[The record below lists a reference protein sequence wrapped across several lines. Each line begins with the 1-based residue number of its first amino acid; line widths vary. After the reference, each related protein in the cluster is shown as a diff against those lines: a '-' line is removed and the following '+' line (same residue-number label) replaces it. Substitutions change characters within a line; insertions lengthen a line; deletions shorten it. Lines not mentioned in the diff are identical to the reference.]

1 MGRRHPDWIKVKAP
15 GDPNYLRLKRILR
28 EKNLHT
34 VCEEARCPNIGE
46 CWGNKTATFLIL
58 GDTCTRGCRFCAID
72 KGKPLALDPE
82 EPRNV
87 ALVVKDLGLSHIV
100 VTSVNRDDLP
110 DGGAGHFAKTVFW
123 IKNLNPGIR
132 VELLIP
138 DFAGNL
144 AALETVV
151 NSGIEILNHNI
162 ETVPRL
168 YGKVRPGHSYECSL
182 NILREAKRLRRD
194 PSTRAP
200 ALAGGSR
207 SGFRPTGVVEGATG
221 LPVGLHMLTKSGFMV
236 GVGETGDEVMTIL
249 RDLREHEVDI
259 VTIGQYLQP
268 SNRQLRV
275 ERYVSPEEFKE
286 FKTAGEKLGFRHVE
300 SGPLVRSSYHAWSHV
315 S

>member
-1 MGRRHPDWIKVKAP
+1 MPRRHPDWIKVKAP
-15 GDPNYLRLKRILR
+15 GSRNYLHLKSILR
-28 EKNLHT
+28 EKKLHS

-87 ALVVKDLGLSHIV
+87 ALVVKDLGLEHIV

-123 IKNLNPGIR
+123 IKSLNPGIR

-138 DFAGNL
+138 DFDGNL
-144 AALETVV
+144 EALETVV

-182 NILREAKRLRRD
+182 NILREAKERRAD
-194 PSTRAP
+194 
-200 ALAGGSR
+200 
-207 SGFRPTGVVEGATG
+207 V
-221 LPVGLHMLTKSGFMV
+221 LTKSGFML
-236 GVGETGDEVMTIL
+236 GVGESCEEVMGTL
-249 RDLREHEVDI
+249 RDLREHDVDI

-268 SNRQLRV
+268 SSRQLKV
-275 ERYVSPEEFKE
+275 ERYVTPEEFSD
-286 FKTAGEKLGFRHVE
+286 FKRAADSMGFRHVE

-315 S
+315 ADRAPDL

>member
-1 MGRRHPDWIKVKAP
+1 MPRRHPDWIKVKGP
-15 GDPNYLRLKRILR
+15 GNLNYLRLKRILR

-72 KGKPLALDPE
+72 KGKPRALDPE

-87 ALVVKDLGLSHIV
+87 ALVVKDLRLDHIV

-110 DGGAGHFAKTVFW
+110 DGGADHFAKTVFW
-123 IKNLNPGIR
+123 IKTLNPGIR

-138 DFAGNL
+138 DFEGNL
-144 AALETVV
+144 QALETVV

-168 YGKVRPGHSYECSL
+168 YGRVRPGHSYECSL
-182 NILREAKRLRRD
+182 NILKHAKEIRD
-194 PSTRAP
+194 Q
-200 ALAGGSR
+200 
-207 SGFRPTGVVEGATG
+207 V
-221 LPVGLHMLTKSGFMV
+221 LTKSGFML
-236 GVGETGDEVMTIL
+236 GVGETYDEVMATL
-249 RDLREHEVDI
+249 EDLREKNVDI

-275 ERYVSPEEFKE
+275 ERYVTPDEFKE
-286 FKTAGEKLGFRHVE
+286 FKAAAERLGFRHVE

-315 S
+315 R

>member
-1 MGRRHPDWIKVKAP
+1 MPRRHPDWIKVKAP
-15 GDPNYLRLKRILR
+15 GNPNYLRLKRLMR

-87 ALVVKDLGLSHIV
+87 ALVVKELRLDHIV

-123 IKNLNPGIR
+123 IKSLNPGIR

-138 DFAGNL
+138 DFEGNL
-144 AALETVV
+144 AALKTVV
-151 NSGIEILNHNI
+151 DAGIEILNHNI

-168 YGKVRPGHSYECSL
+168 YGKVRPGHIYEGSL
-182 NILREAKRLRRD
+182 KILKEAKKLRSD
-194 PSTRAP
+194 
-200 ALAGGSR
+200 
-207 SGFRPTGVVEGATG
+207 
-221 LPVGLHMLTKSGFMV
+221 MLTKSGFMV
-236 GVGETGDEVMTIL
+236 GVGENYDEVISTL
-249 RDLREHEVDI
+249 GDLRAHNVDI

-268 SNRQLRV
+268 SNRQLKV
-275 ERYVSPEEFKE
+275 ERYVTPEEFKD
-286 FKTAGEKLGFRHVE
+286 FKSAADKLGFRHVE

-315 S
+315 A

>member
-15 GDPNYLRLKRILR
+15 GNPNYLRLKNLLR

-87 ALVVKDLGLSHIV
+87 GLMVKDLGLNHIV
-100 VTSVNRDDLP
+100 VTSVNRDDHP
-110 DGGAGHFAKTVFW
+110 DGGANHFAKTVFW
-123 IKNLNPGIR
+123 IKSLNPGIR

-138 DFAGNL
+138 DFDGNL
-144 AALETVV
+144 AALRTVV
-151 NSGIEILNHNI
+151 DSGIEILNHNI

-168 YGKVRPGHSYECSL
+168 YGKVRPGHTYERSVT
-182 NILREAKRLRRD
+182 ILKTAKMFQ
-194 PSTRAP
+194 PE
-200 ALAGGSR
+200 
-207 SGFRPTGVVEGATG
+207 V
-221 LPVGLHMLTKSGFMV
+221 LTKTGMML
-236 GVGETGDEVMTIL
+236 GVGETQDEVMSALEEL
-249 RDLREHEVDI
+249 RRNAVDI
-259 VTIGQYLQP
+259 VTLGQYLQP
-268 SNRQLRV
+268 SPKLLKV
-275 ERYVSPEEFKE
+275 ERYLHPDEFAEYKL
-286 FKTAGEKLGFRHVE
+286 AAAKLGFRHIE

-315 S
+315 G

>member
-1 MGRRHPDWIKVKAP
+1 MPRRHPDWIKVKAP
-15 GDPNYLRLKRILR
+15 GNLNYLRLKQILR

-72 KGKPLALDPE
+72 KGKPVALDPE

-87 ALVVKDLGLSHIV
+87 ALVVKDLGLDHIV

-123 IKNLNPGIR
+123 IKALNPQIR

-138 DFAGNL
+138 DFEGNL
-144 AALETVV
+144 QALKTVV
-151 NSGIEILNHNI
+151 QSGIEILNHNI

-182 NILREAKRLRRD
+182 NILTEAKKFRD
-194 PSTRAP
+194 D
-200 ALAGGSR
+200 
-207 SGFRPTGVVEGATG
+207 V
-221 LPVGLHMLTKSGFMV
+221 LTKSGLML
-236 GVGETGDEVMTIL
+236 GVGETYDEVIATL
-249 RDLREHEVDI
+249 HELREKKVDI
-259 VTIGQYLQP
+259 VTLGQYLQP
-268 SNRQLRV
+268 SNRQLKV
-275 ERYVSPEEFKE
+275 DRYVTPDEFKE
-286 FKTAGEKLGFRHVE
+286 FRMVGERLGFRHVE

-315 S
+315 G

>member
-1 MGRRHPDWIKVKAP
+1 MPRRHPDWIKVKAP
-15 GDPNYLRLKRILR
+15 GNPNYLRLKHILR

-72 KGKPLALDPE
+72 KGKPVALDPE

-87 ALVVKDLGLSHIV
+87 ALVVKDLGLDHIV

-123 IKNLNPGIR
+123 IKTLNPQIR

-138 DFAGNL
+138 DFDGNL
-144 AALETVV
+144 QALKTVV
-151 NSGIEILNHNI
+151 ESGIEILNHNI

-182 NILREAKRLRRD
+182 NILSEAKKYCD
-194 PSTRAP
+194 D
-200 ALAGGSR
+200 
-207 SGFRPTGVVEGATG
+207 V
-221 LPVGLHMLTKSGFMV
+221 LTKSGLML
-236 GVGETGDEVMTIL
+236 GVGETYNEVIATLEEL
-249 RDLREHEVDI
+249 RDKKVDI
-259 VTIGQYLQP
+259 VTLGQYLQP
-268 SNRQLRV
+268 SNRQLKV
-275 ERYVSPEEFKE
+275 DRYVTPDEFKE
-286 FKTAGEKLGFRHVE
+286 FAMAGKKLGFRHVE
-300 SGPLVRSSYHAWSHV
+300 SGPLVRSSYHAWSHIG
-315 S
+315 

>member
-1 MGRRHPDWIKVKAP
+1 MPRRHPDWIKVKAP
-15 GDPNYLRLKRILR
+15 GDPNYLRLKRIVR

-46 CWGNKTATFLIL
+46 CWGNKTATFLIW
-58 GDTCTRGCRFCAID
+58 GYPGTRGCLFCSID

-87 ALVVKDLGLSHIV
+87 ALVVKDLGLDHIV

-123 IKNLNPGIR
+123 IKALNPGIR

-138 DFAGNL
+138 DFEGNVQ
-144 AALETVV
+144 ALETVV

-168 YGKVRPGHSYECSL
+168 YGKVRPGHTYECSL
-182 NILREAKRLRRD
+182 GILREAKKMRD
-194 PSTRAP
+194 
-200 ALAGGSR
+200 G
-207 SGFRPTGVVEGATG
+207 
-221 LPVGLHMLTKSGFMV
+221 MLTKSGFMV
-236 GVGETGDEVMTIL
+236 GVGETGDEVMTTL

-275 ERYVSPEEFKE
+275 ERYLRPEEFKE

-315 S
+315 N

>member
-15 GDPNYLRLKRILR
+15 GNPNYLRLKRLMR

-72 KGKPLALDPE
+72 KGKPMALDPE

-87 ALVVKDLGLSHIV
+87 ALTVKELGLDHIV
-100 VTSVNRDDLP
+100 VTSVNRDDLA
-110 DGGAGHFAKTVFW
+110 DGGADHFAKTVFW

-138 DFAGNL
+138 DFEGNL
-144 AALETVV
+144 AALQTVV
-151 NSGIEILNHNI
+151 DSGIEILNHNI

-168 YGKVRPGHSYECSL
+168 YGKVRPGHTYECSV
-182 NILREAKRLRRD
+182 NILSTAKKLQ
-194 PSTRAP
+194 P
-200 ALAGGSR
+200 
-207 SGFRPTGVVEGATG
+207 EI
-221 LPVGLHMLTKSGFMV
+221 LTKTGMML
-236 GVGETGDEVMTIL
+236 GVGETKDEVMTTL
-249 RDLREHEVDI
+249 HDLRANDVDI
-259 VTIGQYLQP
+259 VTLGQYLQP
-268 SNRQLRV
+268 SAKLLQV
-275 ERYVSPEEFKE
+275 ERYVTPEEFVE
-286 FKTAGEKLGFRHVE
+286 FKNEADKLGFRHVE

-315 S
+315 N

>member
-1 MGRRHPDWIKVKAP
+1 MPRRHPDWIKVKAP
-15 GDPNYLRLKRILR
+15 GNPNYLRLKRLMR

-87 ALVVKDLGLSHIV
+87 ALVVKDLGLDHIV

-110 DGGAGHFAKTVFW
+110 DGGAAHFAQTVFW
-123 IKNLNPGIR
+123 IKQFNPSTR
-132 VELLIP
+132 VELLVP

-144 AALETVV
+144 QSLETVV
-151 NSGIEILNHNI
+151 NSGIQILNHNI

-168 YGKVRPGHSYECSL
+168 YGKVRPGHSYEGSL
-182 NILREAKRLRRD
+182 HLLMAAKKQ
-194 PSTRAP
+194 
-200 ALAGGSR
+200 
-207 SGFRPTGVVEGATG
+207 RPD
-221 LPVGLHMLTKSGFMV
+221 MLTKSGFML
-236 GVGETGDEVMTIL
+236 GVGETSQEVLATLQDL
-249 RDLREHEVDI
+249 RDNEVDI

-268 SNRQLRV
+268 STRQLRV
-275 ERYVSPEEFKE
+275 ERYVTPEEFQE
-286 FKTAGEKLGFRHVE
+286 FKAEAELLGFRHVE

-315 S
+315 A

>member
-1 MGRRHPDWIKVKAP
+1 MPRRHPDWIKVKAP
-15 GDPNYLRLKRILR
+15 GNPNYLRLKRLMR

-72 KGKPLALDPE
+72 KGKPLALDPD

-87 ALVVKDLGLSHIV
+87 ALVVKDLGLDHIV

-110 DGGAGHFAKTVFW
+110 DGGAAHFAQTVFW
-123 IKNLNPGIR
+123 IKQFNPDIR
-132 VELLIP
+132 VELLVP

-144 AALETVV
+144 QSLETVV

-168 YGKVRPGHSYECSL
+168 YGKVRPGHSYEGSL
-182 NILREAKRLRRD
+182 NLLKTAK
-194 PSTRAP
+194 SH
-200 ALAGGSR
+200 
-207 SGFRPTGVVEGATG
+207 RPEI
-221 LPVGLHMLTKSGFMV
+221 LTKSGFML
-236 GVGETGDEVMTIL
+236 GVGEAAHEIIATL
-249 RDLREHEVDI
+249 RDLRDNHVDI

-268 SNRQLRV
+268 STRQLRV
-275 ERYVSPEEFKE
+275 ERYVTPEEFQE
-286 FKTAGEKLGFRHVE
+286 FKAEAELLGFRHVE

-315 S
+315 A

>member
-1 MGRRHPDWIKVKAP
+1 MPRRHPDWIKVKAP
-15 GDPNYLRLKRILR
+15 GNPNYLRLKKLMR

-87 ALVVKDLGLSHIV
+87 GLTVKELGLDHIV

-110 DGGAGHFAKTVFW
+110 DGGASHFAKTVFW
-123 IKNLNPGIR
+123 IKSLNPGIR

-138 DFAGNL
+138 DFEGNL
-144 AALETVV
+144 DALKIAVS
-151 NSGIEILNHNI
+151 SGIEILNHNI

-168 YGKVRPGHSYECSL
+168 YGKVRPGHTYECSV
-182 NILREAKRLRRD
+182 NILKTAKD
-194 PSTRAP
+194 
-200 ALAGGSR
+200 
-207 SGFRPTGVVEGATG
+207 FRPEV
-221 LPVGLHMLTKSGFMV
+221 LTKTGMML
-236 GVGETGDEVMTIL
+236 GVGETKEEVMTTL
-249 RDLREHEVDI
+249 HDLKENHVDI
-259 VTIGQYLQP
+259 VTLGQYLQP
-268 SNRQLRV
+268 SPKLMKV
-275 ERYVSPEEFKE
+275 ERYLHPDEFE
-286 FKTAGEKLGFRHVE
+286 GFKTEADKLGFRHVE

-315 S
+315 N

>member
-1 MGRRHPDWIKVKAP
+1 MPRRHPDWIKVKAP
-15 GDPNYLRLKRILR
+15 GDANYLRLKRILR

-58 GDTCTRGCRFCAID
+58 GDTCTRGCRFCSID

-87 ALVVKDLGLSHIV
+87 ALVVKNLGLDHIV

-110 DGGAGHFAKTVFW
+110 DGGAGHFVKTVFW

-138 DFAGNL
+138 DFEGNL

-168 YGKVRPGHSYECSL
+168 YGKVRPGHTYECSL
-182 NILREAKRLRRD
+182 SVLREAKRLRGD
-194 PSTRAP
+194 
-200 ALAGGSR
+200 
-207 SGFRPTGVVEGATG
+207 
-221 LPVGLHMLTKSGFMV
+221 MLTKSGFMV
-236 GVGETGDEVMTIL
+236 GFGETNDEVMTTLRGL
-249 RDLREHEVDI
+249 RDQEVDI

-275 ERYVSPEEFKE
+275 ERYVTPDEFHAY
-286 FKTAGEKLGFRHVE
+286 KTEAEKLGFRHVE
-300 SGPLVRSSYHAWSHV
+300 SGPLVRSSYHAWSHAPGARKAPLDMAGGY
-315 S
+315 

>member
-1 MGRRHPDWIKVKAP
+1 MPRRHPDWIKVKAP
-15 GDPNYLRLKRILR
+15 GNLNYLRLKQILR

-72 KGKPLALDPE
+72 KGKPVALDPE

-87 ALVVKDLGLSHIV
+87 ALVVKDLGLDHIV

-123 IKNLNPGIR
+123 IKALNPQIR

-138 DFAGNL
+138 DFEGNL
-144 AALETVV
+144 QALKTVV
-151 NSGIEILNHNI
+151 QSGIEILNHNI

-182 NILREAKRLRRD
+182 NILTEAKKFRD
-194 PSTRAP
+194 D
-200 ALAGGSR
+200 
-207 SGFRPTGVVEGATG
+207 V
-221 LPVGLHMLTKSGFMV
+221 LTKSGLML
-236 GVGETGDEVMTIL
+236 GVGETYDEVIVTL
-249 RDLREHEVDI
+249 QELREKKVDI
-259 VTIGQYLQP
+259 VTLGQYLQP
-268 SNRQLRV
+268 SSRQLKV
-275 ERYVSPEEFKE
+275 ERYVTPDEFQKL
-286 FKTAGEKLGFRHVE
+286 KVAGEKLGFRHVE

-315 S
+315 G

>member
-1 MGRRHPDWIKVKAP
+1 MPRRHPDWIKVKAP
-15 GDPNYLRLKRILR
+15 GNPNYLTLKKLMR

-87 ALVVKDLGLSHIV
+87 GVTVKDLGLDHIV

-110 DGGAGHFAKTVFW
+110 DGGAHHFAKTVFW
-123 IKNLNPGIR
+123 IKSLNPGIR

-138 DFAGNL
+138 DFEGNL
-144 AALETVV
+144 DALKIVV
-151 NSGIEILNHNI
+151 SSGIEILNHNI

-168 YGKVRPGHSYECSL
+168 YGKVRPGHSYECSV
-182 NILREAKRLRRD
+182 NILKTAKKI
-194 PSTRAP
+194 
-200 ALAGGSR
+200 
-207 SGFRPTGVVEGATG
+207 RPEV
-221 LPVGLHMLTKSGFMV
+221 LTKSGMML
-236 GVGETGDEVMTIL
+236 GVGETKEEVMTTL
-249 RDLREHEVDI
+249 HELKDNNVDI
-259 VTIGQYLQP
+259 ITLGQYLQP
-268 SNRQLRV
+268 SPKLMRV
-275 ERYVSPEEFKE
+275 ERYLHPDEFNEFKIE
-286 FKTAGEKLGFRHVE
+286 ADKLGFRHVE

-315 S
+315 N

>member
-1 MGRRHPDWIKVKAP
+1 MPRRHPDWIKVKAP
-15 GDPNYLRLKRILR
+15 GNPNYLRLKRLMR

-87 ALVVKDLGLSHIV
+87 ALVIKDLDLDHIV
-100 VTSVNRDDLP
+100 VT
-110 DGGAGHFAKTVFW
+110 GGAAHFAETVFW
-123 IKNLNPGIR
+123 IKQLNPGTR
-132 VELLIP
+132 VELLVP

-144 AALETVV
+144 QSLETVV

-168 YGKVRPGHSYECSL
+168 YGKVRPGHSYQGSL
-182 NILREAKRLRRD
+182 NLLRAAKKH
-194 PSTRAP
+194 
-200 ALAGGSR
+200 
-207 SGFRPTGVVEGATG
+207 RPEI
-221 LPVGLHMLTKSGFMV
+221 LTKSGFML
-236 GVGETGDEVMTIL
+236 GVGET
-249 RDLREHEVDI
+249 EHEVLATLQDLRDSHADI

-268 SNRQLRV
+268 SIRQLKV
-275 ERYVSPEEFKE
+275 ERYVTPSEFREFKAAAE
-286 FKTAGEKLGFRHVE
+286 LLGFRHVE

-315 S
+315 A

>member
-1 MGRRHPDWIKVKAP
+1 
-15 GDPNYLRLKRILR
+15 
-28 EKNLHT
+28 
-34 VCEEARCPNIGE
+34 
-46 CWGNKTATFLIL
+46 GNKTATFLIL

-87 ALVVKDLGLSHIV
+87 ALVVKDLGLDHIV

-110 DGGAGHFAKTVFW
+110 DGGAAHFARTVFW
-123 IKNLNPGIR
+123 IKSLNPGIR

-138 DFAGNL
+138 DFDGNL
-144 AALETVV
+144 QALEVVV

-182 NILREAKRLRRD
+182 NILKEAK
-194 PSTRAP
+194 T
-200 ALAGGSR
+200 
-207 SGFRPTGVVEGATG
+207 FRGE
-221 LPVGLHMLTKSGFMV
+221 MLTKSGFML
-236 GVGETGDEVMTIL
+236 GVGETEDEVMATL
-249 RDLREHEVDI
+249 RDLRNNDVDI

-268 SNRQLRV
+268 SNRQLKV
-275 ERYVSPEEFKE
+275 ERYVTPEEFQE
-286 FKTAGEKLGFRHVE
+286 FKAAGDELGFRHVE

-315 S
+315 D

>member
-1 MGRRHPDWIKVKAP
+1 MPRRHPDWIKVKAP
-15 GDPNYLRLKRILR
+15 GNPNYLRLKTLMR

-72 KGKPLALDPE
+72 KGKPLALDPN

-87 ALVVKDLGLSHIV
+87 GLTVKDLALDHIV

-110 DGGAGHFAKTVFW
+110 DGGADHFAQTVYW
-123 IKNLNPGIR
+123 IKKLNPAIR

-144 AALETVV
+144 DALKAVV

-168 YGKVRPGHSYECSL
+168 YGKVRPGHTYECSV
-182 NILREAKRLRRD
+182 NILKTAKQLR
-194 PSTRAP
+194 PE
-200 ALAGGSR
+200 
-207 SGFRPTGVVEGATG
+207 V
-221 LPVGLHMLTKSGFMV
+221 LTKTGMML
-236 GVGETGDEVMTIL
+236 GVGETKDEVIATL
-249 RDLREHEVDI
+249 HELKANQVDI
-259 VTIGQYLQP
+259 VTLGQYLQP
-268 SNRQLRV
+268 SAKLLKV
-275 ERYVSPEEFKE
+275 ERYLQPDEFLAFKE
-286 FKTAGEKLGFRHVE
+286 LADKLGFRHVE

-315 S
+315 N